1 MNPAGALS
9 TLESQTILMTRPELP
24 LLPETKPPEP
34 LPLPVPPA
42 PAVLAAKLPRSPA
55 NISADGASDGCPAG
69 AAAVIVSIGA
79 LEAADPDD
87 GATWVGAFD
96 EAALV
101 LSLNV
106 KCDQSNP
113 EADVASDPLVVEA
126 SSPPL
131 PSVPSAT

>member
-1 MNPAGALS
+1 
-9 TLESQTILMTRPELP
+9 MTRPERL
-24 LLPETKPPEP
+24 LLPETKVPPDP
-34 LPLPVPPA
+34 LPLPVPPL
-42 PAVLAAKLPRSPA
+42 PALLTAKLSRSPP

-106 KCDQSNP
+106 KCDQSKP
-113 EADVASDPLVVEA
+113 AADVDIRPIGG
-126 SSPPL
+126 
-131 PSVPSAT
+131 